1 MIKKLLK
8 NFIPVPI
15 WDYLRYWKFR
25 VFYRGHFAGKGLDIK
40 LEKYINYNDGFFVEL
55 GANDGYTESNTI
67 YLEIHK
73 GWRGVLIEPSPNL
86 FLSCTR
92 TRKRN
97 KIFCNACVGMDY
109 DKKYVDMEYANL
121 MSISSNLDVD
131 MGVSNQE
138 IYLKAGREHLQTNQ
152 RNLKFGA
159 LARTLSSI
167 LDESNAPK
175 EIDFLSLDVEGAEL
189 DVLRGV
195 DFNNYSFKYMLIE
208 CRTIERLESYLLERG
223 YQKIDKLT
231 HTDHLF
237 SKI

>member
-25 VFYRGHFAGKGLDIK
+25 VFYRGRFAGKGLDIK
-40 LEKYINYNDGFFVEL
+40 LEKYLNYDDGYFVEL
-55 GANDGYTESNTI
+55 GANDGYTESNTL
-67 YLEIHK
+67 YLEIKK

-131 MGVSNQE
+131 MGDFSQE
-138 IYLKAGREHLQTNQ
+138 IYLKDGREHLQPNQ

-208 CRTIERLESYLLERG
+208 CRTIEKLESYLLERG
-223 YQKIDKLT
+223 YQKVDKLT
-231 HTDHLF
+231 NTDHLF